1 MAPAR
6 SGHSSY
12 PGCMIPVLAY
22 DLEPRTVEMFQ
33 FAQDVDTSQ
42 SVTLKAHECT
52 AAFIGIVTGEAQSGS

>member
-1 MAPAR
+1 
-6 SGHSSY
+6 
-12 PGCMIPVLAY
+12 MIPVLAY

-52 AAFIGIVTGEAQSGS
+52 AASIGIVTGEAQSGSQLHL